1 MVDRCFSRGEWDTFL
16 IYGRSSI
23 ADHPGTCQLSKS
35 DRWARLYNK
44 KFTDDPPPSTFAV
57 GTIGSRPDRWSDLFP
72 LWNCIVLLVGSRWV
86 MKRAG
91 WLMVGSFE
99 LSGPLSIINIERL
112 GSASV
117 SLEAMMHPAVPPGKQ
132 SERGSLDNYMC
143 RTLP

>member
-1 MVDRCFSRGEWDTFL
+1 
-16 IYGRSSI
+16 
-23 ADHPGTCQLSKS
+23 
-35 DRWARLYNK
+35 
-44 KFTDDPPPSTFAV
+44 
-57 GTIGSRPDRWSDLFP
+57 
-72 LWNCIVLLVGSRWV
+72 
-86 MKRAG
+86 
-91 WLMVGSFE
+91 MVGSFE